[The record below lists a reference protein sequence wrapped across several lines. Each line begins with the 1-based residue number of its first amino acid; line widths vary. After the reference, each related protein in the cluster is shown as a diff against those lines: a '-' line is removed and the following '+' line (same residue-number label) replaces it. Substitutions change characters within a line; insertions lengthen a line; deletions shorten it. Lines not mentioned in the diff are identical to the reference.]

1 MILKVINPYNQ
12 EVCHEVACDRAED
25 RERKIR
31 RAADAFADWRHVPL
45 EERLAVIRQGLDYFE
60 RHRETI
66 AAEITTQMGKPI
78 REARGEFD
86 GFFERAGH
94 MLAVAPEVLAPEDLP
109 PEPGLRRSIR
119 HEPLGVVFDIA
130 AWNYPLLIAV
140 NVLVPAL
147 AAGNT
152 VLLKHSARTPL
163 CGQHFERAFAHRPGL
178 VAHLVLNHDDTAAVI
193 QDPRVGHVVFT
204 GSVAGGRQI
213 QNAVG
218 GRFIG
223 AGLELGGKDP
233 AYVAADADL
242 DFTVPAV
249 VEGALYNAGQS
260 CCGIERVYVHRDR
273 YEDFLARALDAMTAY
288 RPGDPMDPATTLGP
302 LAERGALDRL
312 EAQVRDAVDRG
323 GRLLAGGRRLDDTL
337 GNFFAPTLLADVPNT
352 AAVMQAESFGPL
364 LPVQPVAD
372 DREAL
377 ARMNDSDYGL
387 TASVWTR
394 SHERAEWMAARLEAG
409 TVYRNRCDYL
419 DPGLP
424 WSGRKDSGRG
434 VSLSRHGFYQ
444 LTRTKSLN
452 FRESD

>member
-1 MILKVINPYNQ
+1 MILKVINPYSQ
-12 EVCHEVACDRAED
+12 EVCHEVACDRAEE
-25 RERKIR
+25 RERKVR

-109 PEPGLRRSIR
+109 PEPGLHRSIR

-178 VAHLVLNHDDTAAVI
+178 VAHLVLDHDDTAAVI
-193 QDPRVGHVVFT
+193 QDPRVDHVVFT

-249 VEGALYNAGQS
+249 VEGGLYNAGQS

-434 VSLSRHGFYQ
+434 VSLSRYGFYQ